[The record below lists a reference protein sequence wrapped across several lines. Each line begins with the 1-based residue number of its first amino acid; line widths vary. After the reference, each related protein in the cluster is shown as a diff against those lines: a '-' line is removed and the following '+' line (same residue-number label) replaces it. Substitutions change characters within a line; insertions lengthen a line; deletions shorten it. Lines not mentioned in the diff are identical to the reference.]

1 MHFNKRRKKTVL
13 SLCTG
18 GVVNVALTCAEWLKT
33 LGKKLS
39 KWALIRIL
47 KAAEFSWRRVRKS
60 LKLQRD
66 ALMFDFFKWEIKA
79 LEQEHAEGKIKL
91 WYYDESGISLNPSVV
106 YAWLPKENAYELPA
120 IRGNVLTIAGFLQ
133 TDNTLQA
140 YSHTGSM
147 SSEIF
152 IAYVEDFLK
161 NNPPSHK
168 TVVIIDNASFH
179 KSAEVKNKLK
189 QWQKQNLFFQFLP
202 PYCSELNKIELLW
215 HHLKHRW
222 LRLEDYKTKESLKEA
237 VDNIL
242 ANVKTKYTIIFT

>member
-1 MHFNKRRKKTVL
+1 ML
-13 SLCTG
+13 ALCNN
-18 GVVNVALTCAEWLKT
+18 GVVNIALCCAEWLKS

-39 KWALIRIL
+39 KWTLISIL
-47 KAAEFSWRRVRKS
+47 KAAAFSWRRVHKS

-66 ALMFDFFKWEIKA
+66 AEMFDFFKLEIKA
-79 LEQEHAEGKIKL
+79 LEREHQEGKINL
-91 WYYDESGISLNPSVV
+91 WYYDESGLSLNPNVV

-120 IRGNVLTIAGFLQ
+120 LRGNVLTIAGFFQ

-140 YSHTGSM
+140 YSHNGSM
-147 SSEIF
+147 NSEIF

-161 NNPPSHK
+161 NNPPSLK

-179 KSAEVKNKLK
+179 KSADVKNKLK

-202 PYCSELNKIELLW
+202 PYCSELNKIEVLW
-215 HHLKHRW
+215 HHLKHLW

-237 VDNIL
+237 ADDIL
-242 ANVKTKYTIIFT
+242 SNVKTKYTITFT

>member
-1 MHFNKRRKKTVL
+1 VIA
-13 SLCTG
+13 LCNE
-18 GVVNVALTCAEWLKT
+18 GVVNIALCCVEWLRS

-39 KWALIRIL
+39 KWTLIRIL

-66 ALMFDFFKWEIKA
+66 AGMFDFFKLEIKA
-79 LEQEHAEGKIKL
+79 LEREHQRGKIKL
-91 WYYDESGISLNPSVV
+91 WYYDESGISLNPNSV

-120 IRGNVLTIAGFLQ
+120 IRGNVLTIAGFFQ
-133 TDNTLQA
+133 TDNSLQA

-147 SSEIF
+147 TSEIF
-152 IAYVEDFLK
+152 ITYVEDFLK
-161 NNPPSHK
+161 NNPTSFK

-179 KSAEVKNKLK
+179 KSVEVKNQLK

-202 PYCSELNKIELLW
+202 PYCSELNKIEVLW
-215 HHLKHRW
+215 HHLKHLW

-237 VDNIL
+237 VDYIL
-242 ANVKTKYTIIFT
+242 SNVKTKYTINFT